1 MMKNVLPTYKYF
13 DIEPMD
19 GNDCHI
25 IDSTGKEYVDFTSG
39 IGVCNLGYSNEDVKT
54 AVGEQLNHIW
64 HTSNLYI
71 NSLQDKV
78 AGKLCPK
85 GYLAFL
91 CNSGTEANEAAF
103 KIARKYTHKKKVL
116 AFNFGF
122 HGRTYGSLS
131 LTGYEAIQSGFTPL
145 VPGSEFAEYNDDKA
159 LDFIDN
165 DCAAVILEVIQGEG
179 GVNVG
184 KTKWLNKIEA
194 KCHQTNTLL
203 IVDEVQTGMGRTGYK
218 FAFEYAGLHP
228 DIITCAKG
236 LGNGLPVGAMLA
248 KKELASSFG
257 PGSHGNTFGG
267 NKVVMAAANAVLNQ
281 MTPEFLDEVKAK
293 GEFLFQELNTQL
305 LSLPNVEKISGRGLM
320 VGIHLSDSIDV
331 AAVIKKLQ
339 SNGML
344 TISARANTLR
354 LLPPLIMDK
363 KTLQW
368 GVQQI
373 KDVLEKEVAS
383 C

>member
-13 DIEPMD
+13 DIEPVD

-25 IDSTGKEYVDFTSG
+25 IDSIGKEYVDFTSG
-39 IGVCNLGYSNEDVKT
+39 IGVCNLGYSNEEVKT

-78 AGKLCPK
+78 ARKLCPK

-184 KTKWLNKIEA
+184 KTEWLNKIEA

-257 PGSHGNTFGG
+257 SGSHGNTFGG

>member
-1 MMKNVLPTYKYF
+1 M
-13 DIEPMD
+13 
-19 GNDCHI
+19 
-25 IDSTGKEYVDFTSG
+25 
-39 IGVCNLGYSNEDVKT
+39 
-54 AVGEQLNHIW
+54 
-64 HTSNLYI
+64 
-71 NSLQDKV
+71 QDQV
-78 AGKLCPK
+78 AGKLCPE

-116 AFNFGF
+116 AFNYGF

-131 LTGYEAIQSGFTPL
+131 LTGYEVIQSGFTPL

-159 LDFIDN
+159 LDFIDD
-165 DCAAVILEVIQGEG
+165 DCAAVILEAIQGEG

-184 KTKWLNKIEA
+184 NTEWLKKVEA
-194 KCHQTNTLL
+194 KCHETNTLL
-203 IVDEVQTGMGRTGYK
+203 IIDEVQAGMGRTGYK
-218 FAFEYAGLHP
+218 FAFEYAGLNP

-248 KKELASSFG
+248 KKKLAAAFG
-257 PGSHGNTFGG
+257 PGTHGNTFGG
-267 NKVVMAAANAVLNQ
+267 NKVVMAAANAVLNK
-281 MTPEFLDEVKAK
+281 MTPEFLNEVKLK
-293 GEFLFQELNTQL
+293 GEYLFQELNTQL
-305 LSLPNVEKISGRGLM
+305 LPLKNVEKISGRGFM
-320 VGIHLSDSIDV
+320 VGIHLADSIDV
-331 AAVIKKLQ
+331 AEVIKQLQ
-339 SNGML
+339 EIGML

-363 KTLQW
+363 KTLEW

-373 KDVLEKEVAS
+373 KNVLEKEVAA